1 MSKMGVVVAIV
12 HTMNL
17 AQNFFYAYV
26 KVWHKFALVTMIRLP
41 QINLPNFHVFPPIIR
56 EYNLSYDV
64 ATKNVPA
71 KSINSP
77 ANVSTTSDLPRL
89 KASSKI
95 IRDYLFDLN
104 FPTDVDAT
112 PIAVAKEEVLVEDV
126 DEEENDSFSAE
137 KSTTVNNVEKELI
150 ASKNGDATTE
160 EPEM

>member
-17 AQNFFYAYV
+17 AQNLFYAYV

-41 QINLPNFHVFPPIIR
+41 QINLPKFHVFPPIIR

-77 ANVSTTSDLPRL
+77 ANV
-89 KASSKI
+89 
-95 IRDYLFDLN
+95 N
-104 FPTDVDAT
+104 VDAT

-126 DEEENDSFSAE
+126 DKEENDSFSAE